1 MMVLENVN
9 KKVDKE
15 TLLRIREYLVNFEAK
30 HANDVNEYGKKVIKK
45 EFITNRIPL

>member
-9 KKVDKE
+9 KKIDKE

-30 HANDVNEYGKKVIKK
+30 HANDVNEYGKRLIKQ